1 VGRRLIHILRSGAG
15 TLSTQLA
22 VGLIVVLLVITVGV
36 LGVLYQGSPDGE
48 IKDIIIPR
56 KATLTQV
63 SEILSEQGVIHQ
75 SRLFKILLRLT
86 RGASKVRAGEFRF
99 REGMRAIDA
108 LMVLYHGEPIVHQIT
123 VPEGWTAR
131 QIAQILA
138 AEKLIDE
145 KRFLDLTLTAQGP
158 TKYKVESPTLEGYLF
173 PDTYAFSKV
182 DGEERIIDRM
192 VQTFLQK
199 YDHEFR
205 AEVEKSGMSMNDFVT
220 LASIVEKETGADGE
234 RELVSSVFHNR
245 LNKKMKLQSDPTTI
259 YGIPDFN
266 GNLTRADLHRYSP
279 YNTYVI
285 PSLPPGPIA
294 NPGLAAL
301 RATLHPATTKY
312 LYFVS
317 NNHGRHLFSETYE
330 QHARRVNTFQVVP
343 FSHSHK

>member
-1 VGRRLIHILRSGAG
+1 VGRPIVSSNLEKGSISTRLA
-15 TLSTQLA
+15 T
-22 VGLIVVLLVITVGV
+22 GLVLVLLVITVGV
-36 LGVLYQGSPDGE
+36 LGVLYQGTPDGE
-48 IKDIIIPR
+48 IRDLIIPR
-56 KATLTQV
+56 KATLAQV
-63 SEILSEQGVIHQ
+63 SELLSQEGVIHQ
-75 SRLFKILLRLT
+75 PRLFKILLRLS
-86 RGASKVRAGEFRF
+86 RGSTKVRAGEFRF

-108 LMVLYHGEPIVHQIT
+108 LMVLYHGEPIVHQVT
-123 VPEGWTAR
+123 VPEGWTVR
-131 QIAQILA
+131 QIAQILSG
-138 AEKLIDE
+138 EKLVDE
-145 KRFLDLTLTAQGP
+145 KRFLDLTLTPQGP
-158 TKYKVESPTLEGYLF
+158 TKYHIDSPTLEGFLF
-173 PDTYAFSKV
+173 PETYAFSKV

-192 VQTFLQK
+192 VQTFLQR

-205 AEVEKSGMSMNDFVT
+205 AEVEKTGMSMNSFVT

-245 LNKKMKLQSDPTTI
+245 LKKNMKLQSDPTTI

-301 RATLHPATTKY
+301 RATLHPADTKY

-317 NNHGRHLFSETYE
+317 NNHGHHLFSETYE
-330 QHARRVNTFQVVP
+330 QHARRVNTFQVIP
-343 FSHSHK
+343 FTRHH